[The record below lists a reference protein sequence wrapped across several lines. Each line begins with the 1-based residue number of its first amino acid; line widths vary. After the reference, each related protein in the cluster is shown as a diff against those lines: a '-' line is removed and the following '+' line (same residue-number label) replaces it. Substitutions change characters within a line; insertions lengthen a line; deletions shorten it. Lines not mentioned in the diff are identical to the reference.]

1 MNRQDPRTLRYVLI
15 TPARN
20 EAAHIEK
27 TLRSMISQT
36 LPPVRWIIVSDGS
49 TDGTDD
55 IVRRYAASHAWIEL
69 LRMPERKE
77 RHFAGKVYAFNA
89 GYAQVKDLD
98 YDLIGNLDGDVS
110 FESDYFEYLITQFA
124 QSPRLGLAGTNYFEN
139 GLKYDFRFS
148 NVEDVAGAC
157 QLFRRKCF
165 EGIGGYQPIKG
176 GGIDLVAVLSARMR
190 GWETRSFTDK
200 YLVHYR
206 PQGTASA
213 RAWRV
218 HFIDGQH
225 DYRFGGHPVWELFR
239 GAYRSAK
246 KKPFF
251 ISGGLLLAGYA
262 SEMLKRKERPV
273 PTELIEFRRREQ
285 MERLRKLGTRL
296 VGRGGS
302 AASRNSS
309 APA

>member
-1 MNRQDPRTLRYVLI
+1 MKDKNSLSLRYVLI

-27 TLRSMISQT
+27 TLLSMISQT
-36 LPPVRWIIVSDGS
+36 MLPLKWVIVSDGS

-55 IVRRYAASHAWIEL
+55 IVRRYAAKHAWIEL
-69 LRMPERKE
+69 VRAPERKE
-77 RHFAGKVYAFNA
+77 RSFAGKVHAFNA
-89 GYAQVKDLD
+89 GYARAKGLD
-98 YDLIGNLDGDVS
+98 YDLVGNLDGDVF
-110 FESDYFEYLITQFA
+110 FEPDYFEYLITQFA
-124 QSPRLGLAGTNYFEN
+124 PNPRLGLAGTNYYEN

-157 QLFRRKCF
+157 QLFRRECF

-176 GGIDLVAVLSARMR
+176 GGIDLVAVLSARMH
-190 GWETRSFTDK
+190 GWQTRSFTEK

-213 RAWRV
+213 KAWRV

-246 KKPFF
+246 KKPFV

-262 SEMLKRKERPV
+262 CEMFKWKERPV
-273 PTELIEFRRREQ
+273 PMELIEFRRKEQ
-285 MERLRKLGTRL
+285 MQRLRKLGSRL
-296 VGRGGS
+296 VARRSS
-302 AASRNSS
+302 APSHRSS